1 MLNMIDTQDKLK
13 NFSEEQLIREMQM
26 PSGSAPQFM
35 VLSEIERRKRMR
47 SDAQRQE
54 GLMQPTVAQEAVSA
68 AGVPQQGIAQVAQS
82 LAPKTDMTQNTGVP
96 NVQAAG
102 LPAQPN
108 QPQRMADGGIMRLA
122 PGGQMSGGTLSAIA
136 FLKTN
141 YPAIY
146 EEYKDDPEALSNYA
160 EIFVREAKNPKM
172 TRLEELEA
180 PSTSFKT
187 SNFRNKVAGGLK
199 TYLQERR
206 DAKNFGEDYDIDQ
219 RRQSMNILRNLP
231 KTDPLFSEGSVVGG
245 RPSQRIDNVPF
256 SPNRK
261 TVDLTKVDSDSK
273 SLDFLNRIG
282 NPLDIYRG
290 VGSLNNG
297 QPPESELTGLEQLE
311 APRNKVPNQRFVRGT
326 YEDPLISAY
335 LTRRQR
341 KRDAEEF
348 GEDYD
353 MEQRRQTQRN
363 LNEYGEND
371 PIFAEGSVVETAPN
385 VSANAFADG
394 TAVTN
399 AQRKEAIRAE
409 ELRRAQGQSMPNSY
423 TPLSE
428 RAAEQARQAYLAGGD
443 YNESDVPAIVDMLNR
458 GREFQQSDTYTPPE
472 QIYTDLGANS
482 PLAGLKYEMDGASE
496 DEQAQTFAQ
505 YADRLSIERGIA
517 EDLKEKQAIAEAE
530 NARRIAGDAMDEDV
544 AMEQSLEKRGLFD
557 RFVDGVGRSQDP
569 SIAFNKMLT
578 EKREAEEAAEAANIA
593 STLDNENRLQKRQL
607 TGLETVTAAQKLK
620 DEAAAKKIIEATGD
634 NDKGKQ
640 TFKSTAENMNQDK
653 WLALAQAGLTLMST
667 GDFGKAGSAGL
678 AALRESKKSDL
689 AERKLAADERLTD
702 ARIAAANKKTSGI
715 KAPPAAMLTFA
726 QSQVESAQDALA
738 QATSDKNKSAMLT
751 AQTKLNEAIAFRDD
765 LMNRYRYVS
774 GMGFTGG
781 SSSGIDE
788 YDLTSKAG

>member
-96 NVQAAG
+96 NVQASK
-102 LPAQPN
+102 LPGQPN

-231 KTDPLFSEGSVVGG
+231 KTDPLFSEGSVVE
-245 RPSQRIDNVPF
+245 RIDNVPS

-428 RAAEQARQAYLAGGD
+428 RAAEQAKRAYLAGGD

-569 SIAFNKMLT
+569 SIEFNKMLT

-678 AALRESKKSDL
+678 AALRESKKNDL
-689 AERKLAADERLTD
+689 AERKIAADERLTD

-715 KAPPAAMLTFA
+715 KAPAAAALSFY
-726 QSQVESAQDALA
+726 QKQIDSAQIALDDAKTTADKIAARDKLTKA
-738 QATSDKNKSAMLT
+738 QNALRQLVD
-751 AQTKLNEAIAFRDD
+751 
-765 LMNRYRYVS
+765 RYELS
-774 GMGFTGG
+774 MGIFGTGG

>member
-13 NFSEEQLIREMQM
+13 NFSEAQLIKEMQM

-96 NVQAAG
+96 SVQASK
-102 LPAQPN
+102 LPGQPN

-122 PGGQMSGGTLSAIA
+122 PGGSMSGGTLNAIA
-136 FLKTN
+136 SLKVTHPDVYNAYKDEPDKLAKMAKAFLEV
-141 YPAIY
+141 A
-146 EEYKDDPEALSNYA
+146 DDPE
-160 EIFVREAKNPKM
+160 M

-180 PSTSFKT
+180 PRTGFKT
-187 SNFRNKVAGGLK
+187 SNFRDNVSGGLR
-199 TYLQERR
+199 TYLQE
-206 DAKNFGEDYDIDQ
+206 Q
-219 RRQSMNILRNLP
+219 
-231 KTDPLFSEGSVVGG
+231 
-245 RPSQRIDNVPF
+245 
-256 SPNRK
+256 
-261 TVDLTKVDSDSK
+261 
-273 SLDFLNRIG
+273 
-282 NPLDIYRG
+282 
-290 VGSLNNG
+290 
-297 QPPESELTGLEQLE
+297 
-311 APRNKVPNQRFVRGT
+311 
-326 YEDPLISAY
+326 
-335 LTRRQR
+335 
-341 KRDAEEF
+341 RDAEEF
-348 GEDYD
+348 GEGYALD
-353 MEQRRQTQRN
+353 QRRQS
-363 LNEYGEND
+363 LNTSRPLSEDD
-371 PIFAEGSVVETAPN
+371 PLFAEGSVVERIPYGAYDAT
-385 VSANAFADG
+385 VDG
-394 TAVTN
+394 TSTGRYNFVNDLPDDALDFGGAKEPSPFGRREAAEAASMERTFAA
-399 AQRKEAIRAE
+399 AQKREAE
-409 ELRRAQGQSMPNSY
+409 EKARR
-423 TPLSE
+423 
-428 RAAEQARQAYLAGGD
+428 AYLAGGD

-482 PLAGLKYEMDGASE
+482 PLAGLKYTMDGTSE
-496 DEQAQTFAQ
+496 DDQAEMFSQ
-505 YADRLSIERGIA
+505 YSDRLAIERRIA
-517 EDLKEKQAIAEAE
+517 EDIKEQEAFARAE

-544 AMEQSLEKRGLFD
+544 VMEQGLKGPSFLQRLSGAID
-557 RFVDGVGRSQDP
+557 ETIGSEDP
-569 SIAFNKMLT
+569 SIKFNKMLT

-607 TGLETVTAAQKLK
+607 TGLETITAAQRRK
-620 DEAAAKKIIEATGD
+620 DEAAKAAAKKLIADADGKD
-634 NDKGKQ
+634 DGKQ

-702 ARIAAANKKTSGI
+702 ARIAAANKKTSTV

>member
-1 MLNMIDTQDKLK
+1 MLNMLDTQDKLK

-82 LAPKTDMTQNTGVP
+82 MAPKTDMTQNTGVS
-96 NVQAAG
+96 NMQASK
-102 LPAQPN
+102 LPGQPN
-108 QPQRMADGGIMRLA
+108 QPQRMADGGVMRLA

-160 EIFVREAKNPKM
+160 EVFVREAKNPKM

-187 SNFRNKVAGGLK
+187 SNFRDNVAGGLK

-206 DAKNFGEDYDIDQ
+206 DAKNFGEDYALDQ
-219 RRQSMNILRNLP
+219 RAKSLAAVYRAERDPNSMLFDTSLQDLVKGESSLQGSKFAVEEALPFNRMADPSSRYQSRLP
-231 KTDPLFSEGSVVGG
+231 SAGFQRERTDINASGDPSETGSTGVFTNASGDPSETSTSDPLA
-245 RPSQRIDNVPF
+245 
-256 SPNRK
+256 
-261 TVDLTKVDSDSK
+261 
-273 SLDFLNRIG
+273 
-282 NPLDIYRG
+282 Y
-290 VGSLNNG
+290 
-297 QPPESELTGLEQLE
+297 
-311 APRNKVPNQRFVRGT
+311 
-326 YEDPLISAY
+326 SA
-335 LTRRQR
+335 
-341 KRDAEEF
+341 
-348 GEDYD
+348 
-353 MEQRRQTQRN
+353 
-363 LNEYGEND
+363 
-371 PIFAEGSVVETAPN
+371 
-385 VSANAFADG
+385 
-394 TAVTN
+394 
-399 AQRKEAIRAE
+399 
-409 ELRRAQGQSMPNSY
+409 
-423 TPLSE
+423 E
-428 RAAEQARQAYLAGGD
+428 RARRAYLAGGD
-443 YNESDVPAIVDMLNR
+443 YNESDVPAIVNMLNR

-472 QIYTDLGANS
+472 QVYTDLGANS
-482 PLAGLKYEMDGASE
+482 PLGGLKYTMDGASE
-496 DEQAQTFAQ
+496 DEQAEMFAQ
-505 YADRLSIERGIA
+505 YADRIGVERGIA
-517 EDLKEKQAIAEAE
+517 QDIKEQEAYDAAA
-530 NARRIAGDAMDEDV
+530 NKRRIAGDAMDEDV
-544 AMEQSLEKRGLFD
+544 AMEQGLEGPGFLQRLSGAID
-557 RFVDGVGRSQDP
+557 ETIGSEDP
-569 SIAFNKMLT
+569 AVKFNKMLY
-578 EKREAEEAAEAANIA
+578 EKNKAEADAKAANIA

-620 DEAAAKKIIEATGD
+620 DEAAAKKLIEATGD

-689 AERKLAADERLTD
+689 AERKIAADERLTD

-715 KAPPAAMLTFA
+715 KAPAAAALSFYQKQIDNAQIALDDAKTTTEKVAARKRLTNA
-726 QSQVESAQDALA
+726 QNALR
-738 QATSDKNKSAMLT
+738 QLVD
-751 AQTKLNEAIAFRDD
+751 
-765 LMNRYRYVS
+765 RYELS
-774 GMGFTGG
+774 MGIFGTGN
-781 SSSGIDE
+781 SSSGVDE

>member
-231 KTDPLFSEGSVVGG
+231 KTDPLFSEGSVVE
-245 RPSQRIDNVPF
+245 RIDNVPS

-428 RAAEQARQAYLAGGD
+428 RAAEQAKRAYLAGGD

-689 AERKLAADERLTD
+689 AERKIAADERLTD

-726 QSQVESAQDALA
+726 QSQVENAQEALA

-751 AQTKLNEAIAFRDD
+751 ARTKLNEAIAFRDD

-774 GMGFTGG
+774 GMGFTDSG
-781 SSSGIDE
+781 SDGIE
-788 YDLTSKAG
+788 RLDLTSKAG

>member
-1 MLNMIDTQDKLK
+1 
-13 NFSEEQLIREMQM
+13 
-26 PSGSAPQFM
+26 
-35 VLSEIERRKRMR
+35 
-47 SDAQRQE
+47 
-54 GLMQPTVAQEAVSA
+54 
-68 AGVPQQGIAQVAQS
+68 
-82 LAPKTDMTQNTGVP
+82 
-96 NVQAAG
+96 
-102 LPAQPN
+102 
-108 QPQRMADGGIMRLA
+108 
-122 PGGQMSGGTLSAIA
+122 
-136 FLKTN
+136 
-141 YPAIY
+141 
-146 EEYKDDPEALSNYA
+146 
-160 EIFVREAKNPKM
+160 M

-180 PSTSFKT
+180 PSELALKPLTLET
-187 SNFRNKVAGGLK
+187 MYAGGL
-199 TYLQERR
+199 R
-206 DAKNFGEDYDIDQ
+206 DLSTGTEETLKSLVKAMTLDQ

-423 TPLSE
+423 TALSE
-428 RAAEQARQAYLAGGD
+428 QAAEQAKRAYLAGGD

-482 PLAGLKYEMDGASE
+482 PLAGLKYTMDGASE

-517 EDLKEKQAIAEAE
+517 EDLKEKRAIAEAE

-544 AMEQSLEKRGLFD
+544 AMEQGLERAGFLIGL
-557 RFVDGVGRSQDP
+557 VDAVGSRRP
-569 SIAFNKMLT
+569 IYKFNKMLY
-578 EKREAEEAAEAANIA
+578 EKNKAEEAAEAANIA

-607 TGLETVTAAQKLK
+607 TGLETITAAQRRK
-620 DEAAAKKIIEATGD
+620 DEAAKAAAKKLIADAGGKD
-634 NDKGKQ
+634 DGKQ

-689 AERKLAADERLTD
+689 AERKIAADERLTD